1 MKFSKIKKEALKC
14 LSGNW
19 KNAIIVTLSYF
30 CILFLIEFSILIF
43 STNYTINV
51 LLSTLNFII
60 SIPLS
65 YGLTICFIKLKQ
77 RQMVHGFNFVSE
89 GYHNFAKS
97 WSLVSNI
104 LLKLVIPILL
114 FILIYILM
122 YLSRI
127 VYFSALIPPNWII
140 VYKIFNIF
148 LVVSLLAVIIWALI
162 KYLSYALVFNI
173 AYTNNYMSDDEVLA
187 HSKLLMQNNKKR
199 FLLFQLSF
207 IGWGIISL
215 LLYGIGLLWL
225 IPYMKV
231 STHCFYEYLV
241 KNK

>member
-1 MKFSKIKKEALKC
+1 MKFSKIKKEALEC

-19 KNAIIVTLSYF
+19 KSGIILTFSYF
-30 CILFLIEFSILIF
+30 SILFLIEFSILIF
-43 STNYTINV
+43 SANYTVNI

-77 RQMVHGFNFVSE
+77 LQTVRGFSFVSE
-89 GYHNFAKS
+89 GYHNFAKA
-97 WSLVSNI
+97 WSLISNI

-122 YLSRI
+122 YLSKI
-127 VYFSALIPPNWII
+127 IYFSALIPPNWII
-140 VYKIFNIF
+140 VYRIFNIF
-148 LVVSLLAVIIWALI
+148 LVISLLAVIIWALI

-187 HSKLLMQNNKKR
+187 HSKLLMQNNKRNIMGKR
-199 FLLFQLSF
+199 Q
-207 IGWGIISL
+207 I
-215 LLYGIGLLWL
+215 
-225 IPYMKV
+225 
-231 STHCFYEYLV
+231 
-241 KNK
+241 